1 MIPGLW
7 LRITVLLEH
16 KIRFILGT
24 LLFLENTIVMLYTA
38 AMFIFV
44 PWFVFITFIG
54 LGLVFVS
61 LNSRIFIWGWRKS
74 SSLCVNH
81 HEMPF
86 QLSASFASVRSQLA
100 GAEKKNEESEER
112 RHSDTHLVTREGRQ
126 DFVKLNE
133 WQSFKEGWEC
143 SSKF

>member
-44 PWFVFITFIG
+44 P
-54 LGLVFVS
+54 
-61 LNSRIFIWGWRKS
+61 
-74 SSLCVNH
+74 
-81 HEMPF
+81 
-86 QLSASFASVRSQLA
+86 
-100 GAEKKNEESEER
+100 
-112 RHSDTHLVTREGRQ
+112 
-126 DFVKLNE
+126 
-133 WQSFKEGWEC
+133 
-143 SSKF
+143 